1 MEKIS
6 KPAVEPVNMKFKMKQ
21 EYLCGKRGSK
31 PYINA
36 IRPNN
41 QNVCPDGTIP
51 CSELTTAE
59 RTICITFNGKGK
71 RKEKKAR

>member
-41 QNVCPDGTIP
+41 
-51 CSELTTAE
+51 
-59 RTICITFNGKGK
+59 
-71 RKEKKAR
+71 